1 MTTSIIRAGGTGVP
15 GVQTTAGNDGAL
27 ALKVGPLAATVEA
40 LNIAASG
47 AATFVDA
54 VAITGDLTANNFAGR
69 NRIINPSGVI
79 NQRGAQT
86 AANGYFS
93 DRWYAGTG
101 GTAVVNGNTVSG
113 YLELDVTT
121 ADTSVAA
128 TDLGYIYQSIE
139 GFNTADL
146 LIGTASA
153 KTITI
158 SFKHK
163 HTKTGINCCA
173 VSNSASNRNYI
184 FEYTQSVANTEE
196 THSETIT
203 LDTSGTWIG
212 ATNGKGLT
220 LLFTTF
226 SGTNFHGSADTWQAG
241 NLTCTSYQVNNMDSV
256 SNFFRITDVQLEEGT
271 VATELEY
278 RPYGTELALC
288 QRYYCKTFNQ
298 GTAPAQNAGTAGA
311 LVGTGSVT
319 DVGFG
324 SSWFY
329 PVVMRA
335 IPTVT
340 TYSPSAAS
348 ANWSSQGG
356 KIPTASVTTKDDG
369 SAGIRATG
377 VVAAGG
383 YYTIHIAASAEL

>member
-1 MTTSIIRAGGTGVP
+1 VTIKNDADADVITIATGGTNV
-15 GVQTTAGNDGAL
+15 
-27 ALKVGPLAATVEA
+27 
-40 LNIAASG
+40 
-47 AATFVDA
+47 A
-54 VAITGDLTANNFAGR
+54 VTGDLTANNFAGK
-69 NRIINPSGVI
+69 NRIINPSGII

-86 AANGYFS
+86 AVNGYFS

-128 TDLGYIYQSIE
+128 SDLGYLYQPIE

-153 KTITI
+153 KTITM

-173 VSNSASNRNYI
+173 LINSASNRNYI

-212 ATNGKGLT
+212 ATNGVGLKVF
-220 LLFTTF
+220 FTTF
-226 SGTNFHGSADTWQAG
+226 SGTSFHASAETWQAG
-241 NLTCTSYQVNNMDSV
+241 NLLATSNQVNNMDSV

-278 RPYGTELALC
+278 RNYGAELALC
-288 QRYYCKTFNQ
+288 QRYLQSSWSQ
-298 GTAPAQNAGTAGA
+298 GSAIGSAISQTSNAVQQSWGSSNAGSVAGQA
-311 LVGTGSVT
+311 IMLPVT
-319 DVGFG
+319 
-324 SSWFY
+324 
-329 PVVMRA
+329 MRA
-335 IPTVT
+335 IPTLVTYDEALNTGKVT
-340 TYSPSAAS
+340 TLNSGA
-348 ANWSSQGG
+348 G
-356 KIPTASVTTKDDG
+356 PTNDVTVNQNYTTTNLFQVRLFNNSVYGMTF
-369 SAGIRATG
+369 A
-377 VVAAGG
+377 
-383 YYTIHIAASAEL
+383 YTLSAEF

>member
-1 MTTSIIRAGGTGVP
+1 MTTSVIRAGGTGVA
-15 GVQTTAGNDGAL
+15 GVQTTGGDDGAL
-27 ALKVGPLAATVEA
+27 SLKVGPLDTTVEA
-40 LNIAASG
+40 LSITSAG
-47 AATFVDA
+47 AATLASTLA
-54 VAITGDLTANNFAGR
+54 VTGDLTANNFAGR

-79 NQRGAQT
+79 NQRGAVT
-86 AANGYFS
+86 AVNGYFS

-128 TDLGYIYQSIE
+128 SDLGYIYQPIE

-173 VSNSASNRNYI
+173 LINSASNRNYI

-212 ATNGKGLT
+212 ATNGIGLKVF
-220 LLFTTF
+220 FTTF
-226 SGTNFHGSADTWQAG
+226 SGTTYHGSAETWQAG
-241 NLTCTSYQVNNMDSV
+241 NLLATSNQVNNMDSV

-271 VATELEY
+271 VATEFEY
-278 RPYGTELALC
+278 KPYGTELALC
-288 QRYYCKTFNQ
+288 QRYYYQTVYAGVHDTTLAH
-298 GTAPAQNAGTAGA
+298 GTASSATAASQCGSTHPVTMRATPTLAEVGTLTAYDGTANGDIA
-311 LVGTGSVT
+311 LVTN
-319 DVGFG
+319 
-324 SSWFY
+324 SSSTTNVSFNCSASSLTLG
-329 PVVMRA
+329 RA
-335 IPTVT
+335 VQILSNAAGDYLTVT
-340 TYSPSAAS
+340 
-348 ANWSSQGG
+348 
-356 KIPTASVTTKDDG
+356 
-369 SAGIRATG
+369 
-377 VVAAGG
+377 
-383 YYTIHIAASAEL
+383 AEL